1 MSGEEGETKPTKAAK
16 LKEREELEQEK
27 IKLCKEIGIWGTYE
41 PIEGHT
47 ETAQYKKIEEIDKRL
62 SEIING

>member
-1 MSGEEGETKPTKAAK
+1 MSDAEENPKASK
-16 LKEREELEQEK
+16 LTERDKLEQEK
-27 IKLCKEIGIWGTYE
+27 IKLCTEIGIWGTYK

-47 ETAQYKKIEEIDKRL
+47 ETTQYKRIEKIDKRL